1 MKISQLA
8 KFTDVPTKT
17 IRYYEDVGLLKPAK
31 RAENGYRYYQAEDV
45 QLLIFIRRCRD
56 LNISLDEIKTL
67 VQVQQQP
74 DSSCET
80 VDSMIA
86 QQLTKVRK
94 AQQELQKL
102 ERSLASLAQCC
113 TSNKVE
119 NCMILSTL
127 NASPSLSENS

>member
-8 KFTDVPTKT
+8 EQTDVPTKT
-17 IRYYEDVGLLKPAK
+17 IRYYEDIGLLKSAK

-67 VQVQQQP
+67 VKVQRQP
-74 DSSCET
+74 NNSCEM
-80 VDSMIA
+80 VDSLIT
-86 QQLTKVRK
+86 QQLGKVRK

-102 ERSLASLAQCC
+102 ESSLATLAHCC
-113 TSNKVE
+113 TSNKIE
-119 NCMILSTL
+119 DCMILNTL
-127 NASPSLSENS
+127 KASPNSA